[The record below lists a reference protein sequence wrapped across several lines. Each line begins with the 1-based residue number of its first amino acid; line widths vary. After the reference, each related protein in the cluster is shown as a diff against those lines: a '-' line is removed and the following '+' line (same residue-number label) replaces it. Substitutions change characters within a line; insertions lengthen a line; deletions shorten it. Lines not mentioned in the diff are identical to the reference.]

1 LIGEAFA
8 AHAFQVRSSAASS
21 YGAENN
27 FRSVVGDPDFRLAS
41 DLTTQWALNKRLQPG
56 RKSLLLVT
64 ILVTNVL
71 YAVPEVSVRQLAG
84 QP

>member
-1 LIGEAFA
+1 
-8 AHAFQVRSSAASS
+8 
-21 YGAENN
+21 
-27 FRSVVGDPDFRLAS
+27 VGDPDFRLAS